1 MNRYKELFNDAITT
15 VKTGATQTDLMSS
28 LAKVQNILNQPDAFL
43 GQQVDRLSAQAK
55 QKSIEYLKK
64 AIDELSTLA
73 VMIAKQKAI
82 VEAKI
87 KLLEEKEDTLIEL
100 SNLCEDEGHTDYED
114 RLLQVK
120 LKELQKLED
129 KLDTAY
135 IAAMKALEQIR
146 TFLLKEQS
154 LNLFMTPK
162 SVIHV
167 QPTKM
172 VNMVPRTTGQVYS
185 FNPELL
191 NPVIKAICVASDI
204 PEPAFALEPEVFE
217 PLANVYFSVSRKINK
232 IINYIKPWLKYT
244 EEPLPSYNDLRFDN
258 PNFILWSVTQFGPFG
273 AKFFGLP

>member
-1 MNRYKELFNDAITT
+1 MNRYKELFNDAVAV
-15 VKTGATQTDLMSS
+15 VKTGAEQTDLMSS
-28 LAKVQNILNQPDAFL
+28 LAKVQDILKDPNAFL
-43 GQQVDRLSAQAK
+43 GQQSAKMKAEAKKKFKEYYNKAVDEISA
-55 QKSIEYLKK
+55 
-64 AIDELSTLA
+64 LA

-82 VEAKI
+82 IEAKI
-87 KLLEEKEDTLIEL
+87 KLLKEKENTQKEL

-120 LKELQKLED
+120 LKELQDTED
-129 KLDTAY
+129 RLDQAY
-135 IAAMKALEQIR
+135 IAAMKALEEIR
-146 TFLLKEQS
+146 TFLLSEQT

-162 SVIHV
+162 SVIYV
-167 QPTKM
+167 QPMKM

-191 NPVIKAICVASDI
+191 NPVIRAICIASDI

-217 PLANVYFSVSRKINK
+217 PLADVHFAMAKKVNK

-258 PNFILWSVTQFGPFG
+258 PNFILWSVIQFGPFG

>member
-43 GQQVDRLSAQAK
+43 GQQVDRLTTEAK

-100 SNLCEDEGHTDYED
+100 SNLCEDEGHADYED

-120 LKELQKLED
+120 LKEL
-129 KLDTAY
+129 
-135 IAAMKALEQIR
+135 
-146 TFLLKEQS
+146 
-154 LNLFMTPK
+154 
-162 SVIHV
+162 
-167 QPTKM
+167 
-172 VNMVPRTTGQVYS
+172 
-185 FNPELL
+185 
-191 NPVIKAICVASDI
+191 
-204 PEPAFALEPEVFE
+204 
-217 PLANVYFSVSRKINK
+217 
-232 IINYIKPWLKYT
+232 
-244 EEPLPSYNDLRFDN
+244 
-258 PNFILWSVTQFGPFG
+258 
-273 AKFFGLP
+273 